1 MKKIIIMLILI
12 FATSCL
18 PPSNRKWKIHT
29 KEVVYYAHFSL
40 KHSKLILFTDLG
52 LICRDLNTG
61 KKEWINTEFS
71 LYSPS
76 VPVIMEDEIIV
87 AGRKNM
93 IYHIDI
99 SNGNY
104 TKKHDV
110 KDKAIVL
117 KQIENLL
124 YFITESRKNCIL
136 NELDLY
142 SNKRKKIFDFKK
154 CMNYGRVSLVVFKNT
169 IVVSAQ
175 GDNSSTLYSIDKNS
189 GKLNWKRSLHNKI
202 FPKKQNIVHYEGSIF
217 FISEQADNKSRL
229 VEIDIETGNSKNTVS
244 IEDMVSS
251 WISFDGSNI
260 LLRGEKLYVYNVQKK
275 TIKSVIEN
283 FNLYATLSAGKI
295 LYDNGNSIFLYDIEN
310 KTNKEIYQLKNK
322 ERFFFFME
330 NENILLSFANT
341 LKETLANNK
350 QLTYV
355 LLKTKLYSLE

>member
-1 MKKIIIMLILI
+1 MKKITILLILI

-18 PPSNRKWKIHT
+18 PLSNRKWKIHT
-29 KEVVYYAHFSL
+29 KEVVYYACFSL

-71 LYSPS
+71 LYSPC

-93 IYHIDI
+93 IYYIDI

-117 KQIENLL
+117 KQRENLL

-154 CMNYGRVSLVVFKNT
+154 CMNYGRISLVVFKNT

-189 GKLNWKRSLHNKI
+189 GKLNWKKSLPNKI
-202 FPKKQNIVHYEGSIF
+202 FPKKQNIVHYGGSIF

-229 VEIDIETGNSKNTVS
+229 VEIDIETGNLKNTVS

-330 NENILLSFANT
+330 NENILLSFANDI
-341 LKETLANNK
+341 KETLANSK

-355 LLKTKLYSLE
+355 LLKIK